1 MNRPPVFPASL
12 LDPSRFEG
20 KINGKPVSLF
30 TLRNA
35 GGMVVGVTNYGAR
48 IEQILAPD
56 RQGRMDDVVL
66 GYDSLEGVMTGAPS
80 MGAFVGRY
88 AGRLENARFTL
99 DGATYLLGA
108 NNGPHCLHGGVRGSR
123 FQVFDAEQTSASSVE
138 MRYLFADGEEGF
150 PGTLALRLTYRLLD
164 SHELVLDYEAVA
176 LDKPS
181 VASFTTHAFFN
192 LDGQTSGSAL
202 GHEVTICA
210 DRYLGMT
217 PELVATGEVLPVDGL
232 PLDLR
237 QPTMLSDRVRPFPGA
252 GAPSSCPAGPQLY
265 GYDDCYV
272 VNRAGPHGLARC
284 AHVRA
289 AQTGRTMQVW
299 STEPALQFYTGMAPV
314 QPLPGGPGKNGQ
326 LYAAQQ
332 GICLEPQGYP
342 NAPNCAGFPSAVH
355 VPGAPRVGTT
365 VYRFGIV

>member
-1 MNRPPVFPASL
+1 MKQPPVFLAPL

-20 KINGKPVSLF
+20 KVNDKRVSLF

-35 GGMVVGVTNYGAR
+35 GGMVANVTNYGAR

-66 GYDSLEGVMTGAPS
+66 GYDCLEGAMTGAPS

-99 DGATYLLGA
+99 DGTTYFLGA

-123 FQVFDAEQTSASSVE
+123 FQVFDAKQTSASSVE
-138 MRYLFADGEEGF
+138 MRYVFADGEEGF

-164 SHELVLDYEAVA
+164 SNELVLDYEAVA

-192 LDGQTSGSAL
+192 LNGHASGSAL
-202 GHEVTICA
+202 GHEVMICA

-217 PELVATGEVLPVDGL
+217 PELVATGEVLPVNRS

-237 QPTMLSDRVRPFPGA
+237 QPTVLSERVRSAGA
-252 GAPSSCPAGPQLY
+252 GALPAHPDGSQLQ
-265 GYDDCYV
+265 GYDDCYL

-284 AHVRA
+284 AHVKA
-289 AQTGRTMQVW
+289 AQTGRTMEVW

-326 LYAAQQ
+326 RYVAQQ

-342 NAPNCAGFPSAVH
+342 NAPNCPGFPSAVH
-355 VPGAPRVGTT
+355 APEKPRGGTT
-365 VYRFGIV
+365 VYRFGIA